1 MKKHF
6 PVYIPFLIFLIGTVA
21 CNLAKGNCNF
31 LKNNSKY
38 NGGIEVNRKKRL
50 TTKAHLTKSTFTTIT
65 DERLLIQN
73 VPQGKP
79 SQILKRE
86 GYIVSYNYETHIPN
100 WVAWHLKAQHTTG
113 PYKREGIGFQED
125 IEAKG
130 VRVTTFDYSRSGY
143 DRGHM
148 CPSADNKWSRRA
160 QEQSFLLTNVCPQDH
175 GLNVGDWNEMEKQC
189 RKWAKVYGSIYIV
202 SGPILYHQKH
212 KTIGK
217 SKVVVP
223 DAFFKVILCME
234 GTIKAIGFIYKN
246 KSGNRPKGDYVNSV
260 DQIERITG
268 IDFFS
273 SLPDTIETRIE
284 AKTGLF
290 PNRSAKS

>member
-6 PVYIPFLIFLIGTVA
+6 AIYIPFLILLIGTVT
-21 CNLAKGNCNF
+21 CNLVKGNHNF

-160 QEQSFLLTNVCPQDH
+160 QEQSF
-175 GLNVGDWNEMEKQC
+175 
-189 RKWAKVYGSIYIV
+189 A
-202 SGPILYHQKH
+202 GPILYHQKH

-284 AKTGLF
+284 AKTDL
-290 PNRSAKS
+290 SDW